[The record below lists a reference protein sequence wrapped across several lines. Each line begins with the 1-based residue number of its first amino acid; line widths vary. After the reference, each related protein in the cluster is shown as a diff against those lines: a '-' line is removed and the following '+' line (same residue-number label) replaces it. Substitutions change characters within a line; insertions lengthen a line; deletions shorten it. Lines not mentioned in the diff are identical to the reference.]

1 MVRHTLKITLK
12 CVWPFWDIMHYRV
25 NICNAFVREQT
36 KLFPFKSLETFVGKF
51 CRKIKLTCSISA
63 GITLFKELLHC
74 DSKCILEVLLQVHF
88 CYESCSN
95 LMFFTR
101 YKINAYS
108 FWFAFC
114 KFQEIIF
121 PKCFLPCS
129 SSMLLYYFYHGF
141 VLFCLK
147 TPWLICFK

>member
-1 MVRHTLKITLK
+1 MS
-12 CVWPFWDIMHYRV
+12 DRV
-25 NICNAFVREQT
+25 SI
-36 KLFPFKSLETFVGKF
+36 KF

-74 DSKCILEVLLQVHF
+74 DSKCNFEVLLQVHF

-129 SSMLLYYFYHGF
+129 CSMLLYYFYHGF

-147 TPWLICFK
+147 TPWLICFKQFLTLSAPTPQNGQTHSNNSSAIWIVWVHLTILRGWRLKG